1 MWTCPAHHRQT
12 HLAFPLSHP
21 RLPVSPSSRSLIPR
35 QTTTIRP
42 NGSQAEIFKR
52 ALAENRTPLFKNYPF
67 CAASAP
73 FGFAN
78 AIIMKPKTSQNVFRR
93 LPAWFTLTVGVV
105 IGIIVS
111 KLLFSSVACL
121 PAFPPHLY
129 S

>member
-1 MWTCPAHHRQT
+1 MDVSRASSTD
-12 HLAFPLSHP
+12 PLSLSFVP
-21 RLPVSPSSRSLIPR
+21 SPSPCLPSSRSLIPR

-52 ALAENRTPLFKNYPF
+52 APAENRTPLFKNYPL

-78 AIIMKPKTSQNVFRR
+78 AIIMKPKTSQNVFGR
-93 LPAWFTLTVGVV
+93 LPTWFTLTVGVL

-111 KLLFSSVACL
+111 KLVFSSVACL
-121 PAFPPHLY
+121 LTFPPHLD